1 MEGSFNKLDLTGK
14 LIIKATFGQDIRR
27 IPIHNDDLT
36 YDELVLMMQ
45 RVFRGTLDP
54 NEELVLRYKDEDED
68 LVTISDNSD
77 LSFALQYCRLL
88 RLTITCKGLQ
98 EGPGVEGEVVRELR
112 DIRDRVNKLLDLV
125 ADSGTN
131 NSNGQQQEPKGAEV
145 VEETASVQSVAPLE
159 SREFDPLG
167 QMNQDQAQAPEV
179 DTASQHSMQSS
190 EMHAESHQNGAS
202 SGYPATQEAQ
212 AAPQYSAPPSPYPTS
227 VPPPGPPNAQYSAA
241 QYSAA
246 GAPTASPMH
255 TGYSQAPNQQQPPQA
270 TPASFPPTQPSFNQA
285 PQAPSYSQAPMTGP
299 PSMGGPYSQPPNQPQ
314 GYAAS
319 SQPAPSSAPTSYTST
334 QAPSYPPSNHTQA
347 PAFPPTATPARPQ
360 GPPTGSFPASYPTF
374 KPAGGPAFPPNGYAA
389 APGGPPTYPT
399 AGAPSN
405 PYSGGLPRPGAP
417 QAYSYPGQQGPPGGQ
432 SYPQQ

>member
-131 NSNGQQQEPKGAEV
+131 KSEGQQQEPKDAEV
-145 VEETASVQSVAPLE
+145 VEETASVQSVAPVE

-167 QMNQDQAQAPEV
+167 QMNQDQVQAP
-179 DTASQHSMQSS
+179 DMDAASQHSMQSS
-190 EMHAESHQNGAS
+190 EMHAEGVGGLQNGTS
-202 SGYPATQEAQ
+202 SGYPATQEGQ

-227 VPPPGPPNAQYSAA
+227 VPPPGPSNAPYSAT

-246 GAPTASPMH
+246 GAPTASTMH
-255 TGYSQAPNQQQPPQA
+255 TGYSQASNQHQPPQA
-270 TPASFPPTQPSFNQA
+270 TPASFPPTQPSYSQA
-285 PQAPSYSQAPMTGP
+285 PQAPSFSQAPMTAP
-299 PSMGGPYSQPPNQPQ
+299 PPMGAPYSQPQ
-314 GYAAS
+314 GYITS
-319 SQPAPSSAPTSYTST
+319 SQPSAPTSYTST
-334 QAPSYPPSNHTQA
+334 QAPSYPPSNPTQA
-347 PAFPPTATPARPQ
+347 PAFPPTAAPARPQ

-389 APGGPPTYPT
+389 APGVPPTYPN
-399 AGAPSN
+399 AGPPSN

-417 QAYSYPGQQGPPGGQ
+417 QAYSYPGQQAPPGGQ
-432 SYPQQ
+432 GYPQQ

>member
-131 NSNGQQQEPKGAEV
+131 KSEEPQLEPKSAEV
-145 VEETASVQSVAPLE
+145 VEETASVQNVAPLE
-159 SREFDPLG
+159 NREFDPLG
-167 QMNQDQAQAPEV
+167 QMNQDQAKAT
-179 DTASQHSMQSS
+179 DMDAASQHSMQSS
-190 EMHAESHQNGAS
+190 EMHAESVGSLQNGTS
-202 SGYPATQEAQ
+202 SGYL
-212 AAPQYSAPPSPYPTS
+212 APQESQAGPQDSTPPSPYPTS
-227 VPPPGPPNAQYSAA
+227 APPPGPPNAPYATTL
-241 QYSAA
+241 YSAA

-255 TGYSQAPNQQQPPQA
+255 TGYSQASNKPQPPQS
-270 TPASFPPTQPSFNQA
+270 TQASFPPTQPSYSQA
-285 PQAPSYSQAPMTGP
+285 PQAPSYSQAPMTAP
-299 PSMGGPYSQPPNQPQ
+299 PPMGAPYSQPQS
-314 GYAAS
+314 YIAS
-319 SQPAPSSAPTSYTST
+319 SQPCAPTSYTST
-334 QAPSYPPSNHTQA
+334 QAPSYPPSNSTQA
-347 PAFPPTATPARPQ
+347 PAFPPAAAHVRPQ

-389 APGGPPTYPT
+389 APGVPPTYPN
-399 AGAPSN
+399 AGPPSN

-417 QAYSYPGQQGPPGGQ
+417 QAYSYPGQQPPPGGQ
-432 SYPQQ
+432 GYPQQ